1 MRRVVLLA
9 LLALALPTAALAN
22 SVDFTVNS
30 GTMKVGSNWVT
41 ISTAVTQ
48 ISLCGASCGMPST
61 ATGTVSITLPSFS
74 TSMKGSFGSG
84 GSIKFSSGSYSFSG
98 TFTSGTWL
106 VAKSGGWTG
115 YSFNAT
121 AVGTLWIN
129 GVATQTDINFA
140 SGQSLLTRDCTTVGK
155 CAFSSG
161 DITLNEVPEPGT
173 LGLLGTGLVGLAG
186 LVRRRMRNRG

>member
-1 MRRVVLLA
+1 MRRVVMLA

-22 SVDFTVNS
+22 SVDFNVNGGAMS
-30 GTMKVGSNWVT
+30 VGTNSVT
-41 ISTAVTQ
+41 ISTVVTQ
-48 ISLCGASCGMPST
+48 ISLCGASCGTPSN

-74 TSMKGSFGSG
+74 TSMSGSFGPG
-84 GSIKFSSGSYSFSG
+84 GSINFSGGSYSFSG

-106 VAKSGGWTG
+106 VAKSGSRTG

-140 SGQSLLTRDCTTVGK
+140 SGQSLLSSSCASKGN
-155 CAFSSG
+155 CAFASG

-186 LVRRRMRNRG
+186 LVRRRMRG